1 MEWYH
6 IGAFTFPATWGAFV
20 FSGVLAVLLTYL
32 IKQGKLADIY
42 SNALLLLLASWKL
55 SQLIFD
61 FQGTVS
67 NPISLLYFHGGR
79 KGFIFGLALTMLY
92 LYRKIEKER
101 FSTAILFGITVYQVM
116 LYELASR
123 ILNNQTGIGFY
134 ASLAVFVVV
143 ALFVWRKWN
152 DRMWMFQMSIL
163 FLLLQGIIY
172 ALEGKLASFSMLV
185 YLVLFGVF
193 AILLKKEVKI

>member
-6 IGAFTFPATWGAFV
+6 IGAFTFPAAWGAFV
-20 FSGVLAVLLTYL
+20 LSGVLAVVLTYL

-55 SQLIFD
+55 SQLLFD
-61 FQGTVS
+61 FQGTVA

-79 KGFIFGLALTMLY
+79 KGFIFGLALTLLY

-101 FSTAILFGITVYQVM
+101 FSTAIFFSISVFQVM
-116 LYELASR
+116 IYELANR
-123 ILNNQTGIGFY
+123 ILNHQTGLGFY
-134 ASLAVFVVV
+134 ASLVVYAVAAVFV
-143 ALFVWRKWN
+143 WKKWSN
-152 DRMWMFQMSIL
+152 RMWMFQMSIL

-172 ALEGKLASFSMLV
+172 AIEGKLASFSMLV
-185 YLVLFGVF
+185 YLVLFGMF
-193 AILLKKEVKI
+193 AVLLKKEVKK